1 MQFLVEALVVGVLG
15 GILGAGAGAGV
26 VWLVSEMRDY
36 TMILSVSGLFRW
48 GLVSVA
54 VAVVAGLYPST
65 KAARLEPLETL
76 RLG

>member
-1 MQFLVEALVVGVLG
+1 
-15 GILGAGAGAGV
+15 
-26 VWLVSEMRDY
+26 MRDY

-48 GLVSVA
+48 ASVSVV

>member
-1 MQFLVEALVVGVLG
+1 A
-15 GILGAGAGAGV
+15 AGAGV
-26 VWLVSEMRDY
+26 VWLTAELRGYVMV
-36 TMILSVSGLFRW
+36 LSVV
-48 GLVSVA
+48 GLVGWAMLSVA

>member
-1 MQFLVEALVVGVLG
+1 
-15 GILGAGAGAGV
+15 V
-26 VWLVSEMRDY
+26 VWLTAELRGYVMV
-36 TMILSVSGLFRW
+36 LSVVGLVGW
-48 GLVSVA
+48 AMVSVA